1 MTIPVL
7 CNKSRAHAIVARQ
20 RTLRSQVCFRLP
32 RSVPNHEE
40 ESDSDFSVF
49 SIPPRNFTLCPNDW
63 HFRLRQPLR
72 VGKVCLSDPDLL
84 LEVVDHVLAQ
94 PHFGG
99 LLRDAHLIDLVLQA

>member
-7 CNKSRAHAIVARQ
+7 CNKSRAHAIVARE
-20 RTLRSQVCFRLP
+20 RTLRSQVCCKLS

-40 ESDSDFSVF
+40 NPIQISPCSPSL
-49 SIPPRNFTLCPNDW
+49 SGTLSLCPNDW

-72 VGKVCLSDPDLL
+72 VGKVRLSDPDLL

-99 LLRDAHLIDLVLQA
+99 LLRDAHLID